1 MSKKIQAIAEM
12 VFHSQQSPEELSK
25 VIAPLVTDVKTAV
38 AINGSKVVKINA
50 SESVTSVYTASVVSQ
65 FGDKMTGGSITWS
78 VSEAEGVS
86 ISDGTLTVANT
97 ATEGKVTIT
106 ARSES
111 LVGHFDVTITK

>member
-1 MSKKIQAIAEM
+1 
-12 VFHSQQSPEELSK
+12 
-25 VIAPLVTDVKTAV
+25 
-38 AINGSKVVKINA
+38 
-50 SESVTSVYTASVVSQ
+50 
-65 FGDKMTGGSITWS
+65 MTGGSITWS

>member
-12 VFHSQQSPEELSK
+12 VFHSQQSPEELAK

-50 SESVTSVYTASVVSQ
+50 SKSVTSVYTASVVSQ
-65 FGDKMTGGSITWS
+65 FGDKMTGSITWS